1 MSSVMTTARSVKER
15 FLGSTAHWM
24 AVGMVRRV
32 SQHRRTDRCL
42 GHPQRP
48 RRLIWYLPR
57 SATGPARPRP
67 EAAGAGYSRRLA
79 SLQTTKLRTYAS
91 LRRDATSFELP
102 GP

>member
-48 RRLIWYLPR
+48 RCLISSLAQPVM
-57 SATGPARPRP
+57 GPPRPRRGGGHWLQQ
-67 EAAGAGYSRRLA
+67 AAG
-79 SLQTTKLRTYAS
+79 KLTNY
-91 LRRDATSFELP
+91 
-102 GP
+102 